1 MLYLIE
7 SEGGPVFK
15 VTHFPNKEILAKYVK
30 DNPGLSLEDYIVID
44 GELLQHKGRH
54 IYDGRFQ

>member
-7 SEGGPVFK
+7 NEGGTYFK
-15 VTHFPNKEILAKYVK
+15 VTHFPNKEILAKYLK
-30 DNPGLSLEDYIVID
+30 NNPWISQEDYIVID
-44 GELLQHKGRH
+44 GELQQHKGRH